1 MVEVAKPDYLSLVN
15 QGGSGFN
22 ISELV
27 TSIVAA
33 EIEPKKALHESKKS
47 DSDNAISGIGFL
59 NSQSSATKAA
69 FDARM
74 TDKFFNVSSSNS
86 AAVEFS
92 STDEMKLQP
101 SQTEISN
108 VTLAKKMV
116 FELPGFTDLTST
128 ISQSISIDFGSWAQ
142 TSTAGSSAAS
152 TVESGKTYI
161 VTTRSG
167 SLGTDGNAFNTYT
180 RDPNDPADA
189 DAFHGLPIEENDVFR
204 ASQAFTDS
212 NYTFTEVDAYSFTA
226 KSGNTTTN
234 VTLSGTVQNV
244 VKQLDAVAGISAK
257 FVQTSSTGT
266 PTYSIVV
273 TGDSTGSDN
282 GFKISA
288 GGNTR
293 WETTGAPSTNT
304 NLNAF
309 NQFSA
314 DASLSVNNVS
324 VSRSSNS
331 ITDVIDGITINLKSA
346 SSSTVHLNV
355 ARSKENVKS
364 SVENVLK
371 SLNDFRVE
379 IDKLTYVDVD
389 ADNNG
394 PLAMDPSVTRVKS
407 NFKKLHL
414 EALSGYG
421 DSNIYLSQLGIKTNK
436 NGEYYFDQATFD
448 RTWASNPEHFNALKD
463 NNLSLNSA
471 TASVTKSQFTRVPAG
486 SYTVE
491 NDSGQWKFGSTNL
504 SRVTHNGGSRFTSS
518 SYAGLV
524 IDTAETSPSSFK
536 VYVGKSFSEKLSDF
550 MTAII
555 DTGSSV
561 NTAKTAY
568 TTTSTDISLKLKDL
582 EVREELLTTRY
593 TAQFGSMEQAM
604 SQFNSTKSLLENF
617 MESWKKQK

>member
-15 QGGSGFN
+15 KGGSGLN

-33 EIEPKKALHESKKS
+33 EIEPKKALHESKKN

-59 NSQSSATKAA
+59 NAQSSAAKTD

-74 TDKFFNVSSSNS
+74 TDKYFNVSSSNS
-86 AAVEFS
+86 AVVEFS
-92 STDEMKLQP
+92 SSDEMKLQP

-116 FELPGFTDLTST
+116 FELPGFTDLSST
-128 ISQSISIDFGSWAQ
+128 ISQAISIDFGSWAQ
-142 TSTAGSSAAS
+142 TSTAGSSASS
-152 TVESGKTYI
+152 TVESGKTYK

-167 SLGTDGNAFNTYT
+167 SADTDGNAFNTYT

-189 DAFHGLPIEENDVFR
+189 DGFHGLPVEVGDVFR

-212 NYTFTEVDAYSFTA
+212 NYTFTEVDAYAFTA
-226 KSGNTTTN
+226 KSGNSTTN
-234 VTLSGTVQNV
+234 VTLSGTVQNI
-244 VKQLDAVAGISAK
+244 VKQLDAIDGVSAK
-257 FVQTSSTGT
+257 LVQTSSTGT
-266 PTYSIVV
+266 ATYSIVV
-273 TGDSTGSDN
+273 TGDTTGSTN

-293 WETTGAPSTNT
+293 WETTGAPTTNT

-309 NQFSA
+309 SQFSA

-324 VSRSSNS
+324 VSRSSNAIS
-331 ITDVIDGITINLKSA
+331 DVIDGITINLKSA
-346 SSSTVHLNV
+346 SSSTVQLNV
-355 ARSKENVKS
+355 ARSQVDVKS
-364 SVENVLK
+364 SVDNVIK
-371 SLNDFRVE
+371 SLNDFRLE
-379 IDKLTYVDVD
+379 IDRLTYVDVD

-394 PLAMDPSVTRVKS
+394 PLAMDPSVTRIKS

-448 RTWASNPEHFNALKD
+448 RTYTSNPEYFNALKD
-463 NNLSLNSA
+463 NNLSSNSA
-471 TASVTKSQFTRVPAG
+471 TATTTKSQFTTIPAG
-486 SYTVE
+486 SYTVQ
-491 NDSGQWKFGSTNL
+491 NDSGQWKLGTTNL
-504 SRVTHNGGSRFTSS
+504 SRIDHNGGSRFTSL
-518 SYAGLV
+518 SYVGLV
-524 IDTAETSPSSFK
+524 IETAETNPSSFK

-550 MTAII
+550 MAAIV
-555 DTGSSV
+555 DTSSSV
-561 NTAKTAY
+561 SAAKTAY
-568 TTTSTDISLKLKDL
+568 TTTSTDISVKLKDL
-582 EVREELLTTRY
+582 DTREELLTTRY

-604 SQFNSTKSLLENF
+604 TQFNSTKSLLENF